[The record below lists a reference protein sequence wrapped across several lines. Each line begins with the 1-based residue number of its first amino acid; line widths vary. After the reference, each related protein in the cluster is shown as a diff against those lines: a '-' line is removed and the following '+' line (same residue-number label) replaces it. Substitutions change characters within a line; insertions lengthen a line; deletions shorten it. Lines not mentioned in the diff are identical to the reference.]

1 MSDVDDYIARFP
13 ADVQSILRGVRGA
26 IRSAAPAGDERIR
39 YGMPAIPLDGGY
51 WLHFAGWKNHIGIY
65 PVPRGDDAFEAEI
78 AEYRSAK
85 DTVNLLYSK
94 PIPFDLVTRIAQ
106 HAVQHAAQHAAQ
118 HPAVHARPAHATPA
132 RG

>member
-13 ADVQSILRGVRGA
+13 TDVQPILRGLRQA
-26 IRSAAPAGDERIR
+26 IRAASPGGDERIR
-39 YGMPAIPLDGGY
+39 YGMPAIRLDGGC
-51 WLHFAGWKNHIGIY
+51 WLHFAGWKNHAGIY
-65 PVPRGDDAFEAEI
+65 PVPGGDEEFEAAI

-94 PIPFDLVTRIAQ
+94 PMPYELVTRIAE
-106 HAVQHAAQHAAQ
+106 HAARHAAE
-118 HPAVHARPAHATPA
+118 HERPEHERPEHATPA

>member
-13 ADVQSILRGVRGA
+13 ADVQTILYGLRRSIR
-26 IRSAAPAGDERIR
+26 IAAPRGEERIR
-39 YGMPAIPLDGGY
+39 YGMPAIELDGGY
-51 WLHFAGWKNHIGIY
+51 WLHFAGWKNHAGIY
-65 PVPRGDDAFEAEI
+65 PVPRGDEAFEAAI

-94 PIPFDLVTRIAQ
+94 PIPFELVTRIAE
-106 HAVQHAAQHAAQ
+106 HAARHS
-118 HPAVHARPAHATPA
+118 AVHARTSHATPA

>member
-13 ADVQSILRGVRGA
+13 ADVQPILRGIRRS
-26 IRSAAPAGDERIR
+26 IRSAAPDGEERIR
-39 YGMPAIPLDGGY
+39 YGMPAIQLAGGY
-51 WLHFAGWKNHIGIY
+51 WLHFAGWKNHAGIY
-65 PVPRGDDAFEAEI
+65 PVPRGDVEFEAAI

-94 PIPFDLVTRIAQ
+94 PIPLDLVTRIAE
-106 HAVQHAAQHAAQ
+106 HA
-118 HPAVHARPAHATPA
+118 AVHARSSHATPA